1 MYSDATAILLSA
13 TLLVTVVAALLAKK
27 VSISLILLFYSSL
40 ILGVIFTLYDDVI
53 VGLVTMITFAGAIS
67 VLILS
72 VVLMTGESSIGTA
85 TRRTQLA
92 VIAVGALV
100 VAVAAYAVFAAA
112 PGGSPSSAGDISL
125 QLLTFIWQFRP
136 WDLLILVMVF
146 AASMLSVT
154 NLLSEEGE

>member
-1 MYSDATAILLSA
+1 MYSDVTAILLSA

-27 VSISLILLFYSSL
+27 ISISLILLFYASL
-40 ILGVIFTLYDDVI
+40 ILGIIFTLYDDVI
-53 VGLVTMITFAGAIS
+53 LGLVTMITFAGAIS

-72 VVLMTGESSIGTA
+72 VVLMTGESTIGTS

-92 VIAVGALV
+92 VMGVGLLV
-100 VAVAAYAVFAAA
+100 VAVSAYVVFAAA
-112 PGGSPSSAGDISL
+112 PGGSTASTGDVSL
-125 QLLTFIWQFRP
+125 QLLAFIWQFRP
-136 WDLLILVMVF
+136 WDLLILIMVF